1 MTLGETLVE
10 VWRQV
15 LVEGESRIEV
25 DGKQYRVSV
34 TSRNKL
40 RAVAFVASGNG
51 FDGIE
56 QNPNTASRWAKL
68 ARERKRVMQFRCA
81 GRYVGVVAEGKL
93 TRYPAWRALNLP
105 E

>member
-1 MTLGETLVE
+1 MTLGEALVE

-15 LVEGESRIEV
+15 LVEGESRVEV
-25 DGKQYRVSV
+25 DGKQYRVSA

-40 RAVAFVASGNG
+40 RTVAFAAGGES

-68 ARERKRVMQFRCA
+68 AREGKRVMQFRCA

>member
-10 VWRQV
+10 VWQQA
-15 LVEGESRIEV
+15 LVEERVKVELE
-25 DGKQYRVSV
+25 GKAYRVTS
-34 TSRNKL
+34 TSRSRL
-40 RAVAFVASGNG
+40 RTVSFSFGAQRL
-51 FDGIE
+51 DGIE

-68 ARERKRVMQFRCA
+68 AREGKRVMQFRCE

-93 TRYPAWRALNLP
+93 TRYPAWHALELP

>member
-1 MTLGETLVE
+1 MTLGEALVE

-15 LVEGESRIEV
+15 LVEEESRVEV
-25 DGKQYRVSV
+25 DGEQYRVSA

-40 RAVAFVASGNG
+40 RTVTFVAGGNS

-56 QNPNTASRWAKL
+56 QNPNTASRWARL
-68 ARERKRVMQFRCA
+68 AREGKRVMQFRCA
-81 GRYVGVVAEGKL
+81 GRYVGVVAEGKVI
-93 TRYPAWRALNLP
+93 RYPAWRALNLP

>member
-1 MTLGETLVE
+1 MTLGQTLAE

-15 LVEGESRIEV
+15 MVDECAKVELE
-25 DGKQYRVSV
+25 GKAYRVTS
-34 TSRNKL
+34 TSRSRL
-40 RAVAFVASGNG
+40 RTVSFPFGEWRL
-51 FDGIE
+51 DGIE

-68 ARERKRVMQFRCA
+68 AREGQRVVQFRCE

-93 TRYPAWRALNLP
+93 TRYPAWHALHLP